1 MERTPSRRRADH
13 LVLKK
18 IKLLRDRVEDWK
30 SYPFSVPAISSL
42 DELVLRSRICFFA
55 GENGTGK
62 STLLEAIAVH
72 YGFGREGGT
81 RSFSVDS
88 TESNHSVDALVQA
101 LRLSFDLRT
110 GKGFFLRAESFFNS
124 ASYLDAIDGGSGDVL
139 QYYGGRSLHARS
151 HGETFFKILELKFQR
166 NGLFLLDEPEAAL
179 SPQRQLAFLVLIHDV
194 LKRHEDAQFI
204 ISTHSPVLLG
214 YPKAQIV
221 SFDDGPLHEIEYED
235 TAPLQIVRSFV
246 NQRENFL
253 EELFN
258 DPPSLFKDES

>member
-1 MERTPSRRRADH
+1 M
-13 LVLKK
+13 LKK
-18 IKLLRDRVEDWK
+18 IKLLRERIEDWK
-30 SYPFSVPAISSL
+30 SYPFSVPAISNL

-81 RSFSVDS
+81 RSFSNNT
-88 TESNHSVDALVQA
+88 TESNHSVDALVKA

-110 GKGFFLRAESFFNS
+110 GKGFFLRAESFFNA

-139 QYYGGRSLHARS
+139 RYYGGRSLHTRS
-151 HGETFFKILELKFQR
+151 HGETFFTLLELKFQR

-179 SPQRQLAFLVLIHDV
+179 SPQRQLAFLVLLHDV
-194 LKRHEDAQFI
+194 LKKYKDAQFI
-204 ISTHSPVLLG
+204 ISTHSPILLG

-221 SFDDGPLHEIEYED
+221 SFDDGPIREIEYEE
-235 TAPLQIVRSFV
+235 TAPTQIVRHFV
-246 NQRENFL
+246 NQRESFL

-258 DPPSLFKDES
+258 DPPFLFREEPK

>member
-1 MERTPSRRRADH
+1 M
-13 LVLKK
+13 LKK
-18 IKLLRDRVEDWK
+18 IKLLRDRVQDWK
-30 SYPFSVPAISSL
+30 SYPFSVPAISNL
-42 DELVLRSRICFFA
+42 EELVLRSRICFFA

-72 YGFGREGGT
+72 YGLGREGGT
-81 RSFSVDS
+81 RSFSNDT
-88 TESNHSVDALVQA
+88 TESNHSIDELVRA

-139 QYYGGRSLHARS
+139 KYYGGRSLHARS
-151 HGETFFKILELKFQR
+151 HGETFFKLLELKFQR

-179 SPQRQLAFLVLIHDV
+179 SPQRQLAFLVLLHDV
-194 LKRHEDAQFI
+194 LKKHRDAQFI
-204 ISTHSPVLLG
+204 ISTHSPILLG

-221 SFDDGPLHEIEYED
+221 SFDEGPLHEIDYED
-235 TAPLQIVRSFV
+235 TAPMQIVRSFV
-246 NQRENFL
+246 NQRERFL

-258 DPPSLFKDES
+258 DPASLFTDES

>member
-1 MERTPSRRRADH
+1 M
-13 LVLKK
+13 LKK
-18 IKLLRDRVEDWK
+18 IKLLRDRVGDWK
-30 SYPFSVPAISSL
+30 SYPFSVPAISNL
-42 DELVLRSRICFFA
+42 EELVLRSRICFFA

-72 YGFGREGGT
+72 YGLGREGGT
-81 RSFSVDS
+81 RSFSNDT
-88 TESNHSVDALVQA
+88 TESNHSIDELVRA

-139 QYYGGRSLHARS
+139 KYYGGRSLHARS
-151 HGETFFKILELKFQR
+151 HGETFFKLLELKFQR

-179 SPQRQLAFLVLIHDV
+179 SPQRQLAFLVLLHDV
-194 LKRHEDAQFI
+194 LKKHRDAQFI
-204 ISTHSPVLLG
+204 ISTHSPILLG

-221 SFDDGPLHEIEYED
+221 SFDEGPLHEIDYED
-235 TAPLQIVRSFV
+235 TAPMQIVRSFV
-246 NQRENFL
+246 NQRERFL

-258 DPPSLFKDES
+258 DPASLFTDES